1 MEKSVKIEEK
11 WDFWQKS
18 EIFKNDIFQIF
29 LNNFFLTQKQTID
42 NDLNKIINTYK
53 SMFTDPK

>member
-29 LNNFFLTQKQTID
+29 FNNFFLTQKQSID
-42 NDLNKIINTYK
+42 NDLNKISNAL
-53 SMFTDPK
+53 